1 MLFRTKL
8 GLTLAALAF
17 AGVTLAQT
25 PAVKPEHIRG
35 EIVSFDGD
43 TLKVHRRSGETVA
56 IEVKPAVAVSAVKT
70 IQLSDIKPG
79 SFVGTAATT
88 GADGKVTATEV
99 LVFPEAAR
107 GTGEGH
113 YPWDLSPNSTMT
125 NANVDSIVEGTSG
138 RDLKLSYKGGSIT
151 VTVPANVPVVTF
163 APATRAD
170 LTPGKKVFLVATPS
184 QQGAFVAQ
192 RVVVEKDGVVHRC
205 NNFGA
210 WRQARGHPTKAALR
224 FTETKIPQPAAIRH
238 MKSEPNSVSA
248 YALRRISA
256 YPRAGDAIAAG
267 DSGSG
272 GVTSVIRSSGAS
284 RYVTCKRKKVIDQ
297 RQIRGCTGLRSLSAR
312 SRILHA

>member
-25 PAVKPEHIRG
+25 PTVKPEHIRG

-43 TLKVHRRSGETVA
+43 TLKVHRRSGETVS
-56 IEVKPAVAVSAVKT
+56 IEVKPAVAVSAVKA

-88 GADGKVTATEV
+88 GADGKMTATEV
-99 LVFPEAAR
+99 LVFPDAAR

-125 NANVDSIVEGTSG
+125 NANVDSIVEGTSS

-192 RVVVEKDGVVHRC
+192 RVVVEKDGVV
-205 NNFGA
+205 
-210 WRQARGHPTKAALR
+210 P
-224 FTETKIPQPAAIRH
+224 P
-238 MKSEPNSVSA
+238 M
-248 YALRRISA
+248 
-256 YPRAGDAIAAG
+256 
-267 DSGSG
+267 
-272 GVTSVIRSSGAS
+272 
-284 RYVTCKRKKVIDQ
+284 
-297 RQIRGCTGLRSLSAR
+297 
-312 SRILHA
+312 